1 MVRLGRAER
10 AEDVRVG
17 NPIEDYCRLYGTFA
31 KAAKSAFPGLEVGGP
46 TTGIGGALAPW
57 QEKFVAYCREN
68 AVPLDFFSF
77 TFYHVL
83 PTSFASLVGDIRR
96 LLDRNGFQKTKI
108 VCSEWHLE
116 PRDWDALKGA
126 WGPER
131 SRLERVE
138 LTGPNAAAYAAG
150 VLSHLQTA
158 PVDELCYYSATVD
171 VWGLVDGLERRLTWY
186 AFKAF
191 ATLAAKGE
199 ATRIDAPSNVGDTTY
214 LLASKRDGR
223 GYLLVTSLFQ
233 MKPVAVIV
241 RQAFRPV
248 RIRAIDAAH
257 RLEDLEPSHWGW
269 NSKSG
274 RLTLYPSAGG
284 SSTVWLVEFDLTATS
299 EAPEAESAKPVRQE
313 INGN

>member
-1 MVRLGRAER
+1 MKGGVGVKRLSVLMAG
-10 AEDVRVG
+10 
-17 NPIEDYCRLYGTFA
+17 FA
-31 KAAKSAFPGLEVGGP
+31 
-46 TTGIGGALAPW
+46 
-57 QEKFVAYCREN
+57 
-68 AVPLDFFSF
+68 
-77 TFYHVL
+77 
-83 PTSFASLVGDIRR
+83 
-96 LLDRNGFQKTKI
+96 LL
-108 VCSEWHLE
+108 
-116 PRDWDALKGA
+116 
-126 WGPER
+126 
-131 SRLERVE
+131 
-138 LTGPNAAAYAAG
+138 
-150 VLSHLQTA
+150 
-158 PVDELCYYSATVD
+158 
-171 VWGLVDGLERRLTWY
+171 
-186 AFKAF
+186 
-191 ATLAAKGE
+191 AKGE
-199 ATRIDAPSNVGDTTY
+199 ATRIDASSNVGDTTY

-248 RIRAIDAAH
+248 RIRAIDAAY